1 MVGKPLIMTDI
12 RKIIL
17 ECLKMTFP
25 DYVDKDVL
33 KVCTKLHDNDLLKEV
48 QYLEDEDCIELGK
61 TKDPRVILTRITF
74 FGARAL
80 SATDAQDDM

>member
-1 MVGKPLIMTDI
+1 MCKSLIMTEI

-33 KVCTKLHDNDLLKEV
+33 KVCTKLNDNDLLEEI
-48 QYLEDEDCIELGK
+48 QYLKNEDCIELGK
-61 TKDPRVILTRITF
+61 TKDPEFILARITF
-74 FGARAL
+74 SGARAL
-80 SATDAQDDM
+80 SATDAQDEL